1 MKCGLGRNRALKVS
15 YKLDDVGVRELE
27 GGEAVVRAGGGC
39 RD

>member
-1 MKCGLGRNRALKVS
+1 MNCGLGRSGALEIS

-27 GGEAVVRAGGGC
+27 GGEAVVRAGRGC